1 MTFTKVLLFIFYYLG
16 KKGNV
21 PGSSSFL
28 KTLGQCPSEVG
39 QTRVGQ
45 PRSLPLTWP
54 VVILGTVT
62 IRFFVKSLWVGAYN
76 VCELDRNQISRRTST
91 QV

>member
-16 KKGNV
+16 RKGNV

-28 KTLGQCPSEVG
+28 KALGQCPSE
-39 QTRVGQ
+39 VGQ